1 MVVFLLTCGCGV
13 LCYHCFLL
21 FLYCS
26 YASAERSSFL
36 NLVSLV
42 SQEYVLYYSLCG
54 GLKSYNRTGPR
65 KEIISLVR
73 TENEEVFM
81 RRPFVGWFGFGMPMN
96 VKVSTSMNQYQDNL
110 DCKERPIYPNSID

>member
-13 LCYHCFLL
+13 LYYHCSLL

-26 YASAERSSFL
+26 YASAGPSSSL

-42 SQEYVLYYSLCG
+42 SQEYGLYYSLCG
-54 GLKSYNRTGPR
+54 SLKSYNRTGPR
-65 KEIISLVR
+65 KEIISLVS

-81 RRPFVGWFGFGMPMN
+81 RRPFVGWFGFGTPMN

-110 DCKERPIYPNSID
+110 DC